1 MPKPVLPFVE
11 TMITY
16 ACNLS
21 CAGCTNYSDYNMKGS
36 VSWEQGKNWLED
48 WLEQVDILDFG
59 IMGGEPTLNPECEQ
73 WLYGVRE
80 LMPNSQIR
88 FTTNAVNFANKPDI
102 LDWCVDIGNTVFK
115 FSLHEDKLYA
125 MDAVKQVFDTYE
137 WKPITEYGINRWIGP
152 NNTRF
157 QINSPTKFFKTY
169 QGSFGKIRPHKNR
182 PQEAFDMC
190 VQQQC
195 PLLYEG
201 RIYKCSSIALLNRV
215 LDDWQQP
222 VTDEWRPYTD
232 YQCISPDST
241 DKQIKKFINNFGKPH
256 KICSMCPSSKDTDSI
271 IDHRANVISKKQWIK
286 LHQV

>member
-36 VSWEQGKNWLED
+36 VSWHQGKRWLED
-48 WLEQVDILDFG
+48 WLERVDIPDFG
-59 IMGGEPTLNPECEQ
+59 IIGGEPTLNPECEH
-73 WLYGVRE
+73 WIYGARE
-80 LMPNSQIR
+80 LLPNSQIR
-88 FTTNAVNFANKPDI
+88 FTTNGVNFYQKPDI

-115 FSLHEDKLYA
+115 FSLHEDKPYA
-125 MDAVKQVFDTYE
+125 TDAVRKVFSTYE

-169 QGSFGKIRPHKNR
+169 QGSFGKIRPHDNNPR
-182 PQEAFDMC
+182 EAFAMC

-222 VTDEWRPYTD
+222 ITDLWRPYTE
-232 YQCISPDST
+232 YQGISPDST
-241 DKQIKKFINNFGKPH
+241 DKEIKSFINNFGKPH
-256 KICSMCPSSKDTDSI
+256 KICSMCPSYKDTDSI
-271 IDHRANVISKKQWIK
+271 LNHRSNVTSKKQWIK
-286 LHQV
+286 LHNV